1 MDLDTVMQGLAITV
15 VGMTLVFLALG
26 LIVLAI
32 VLMGRFL
39 RPRSTVKEQEPVS
52 APEAQQRAKVAA
64 MAAAI
69 VVAQHQ
75 AAQRFDDAWH
85 SAADRAENPSP
96 WLASHRAR
104 ALAQRPEITR
114 GEG

>member
-1 MDLDTVMQGLAITV
+1 LDVDTVMQGLAITV

-26 LIVLAI
+26 LIVLAM

-39 RPRSTVKEQEPVS
+39 RPRPTTEEQASLP

-75 AAQRFDDAWH
+75 AELRSGDAWL
-85 SAADRAENPSP
+85 SVSSQTDTPSP
-96 WLASHRAR
+96 WTASHRAQ
-104 ALAQRPEITR
+104 ALARR
-114 GEG
+114 SDH

>member
-1 MDLDTVMQGLAITV
+1 MDLNTVMQGLAITV

-26 LIVLAI
+26 LIVLAM

-39 RPRSTVKEQEPVS
+39 RPRPATKDQTPEP
-52 APEAQQRAKVAA
+52 APGRHQRARAAA

-69 VVAQHQ
+69 VVAQRQ
-75 AAQRFDDAWH
+75 AELRHSDAWH
-85 SAADRAENPSP
+85 AVPDQAETPSP

-104 ALAQRPEITR
+104 ALAQRPESTG
-114 GEG
+114 GER